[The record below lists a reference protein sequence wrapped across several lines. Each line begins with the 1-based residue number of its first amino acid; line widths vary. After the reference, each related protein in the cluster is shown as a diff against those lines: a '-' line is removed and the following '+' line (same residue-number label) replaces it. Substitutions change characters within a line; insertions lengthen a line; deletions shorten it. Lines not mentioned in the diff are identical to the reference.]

1 MEKYLGSLGD
11 CEKRQQALNNRN
23 ERIRVAEST
32 FLYGAQKVIRSCNL
46 NNKEK
51 VNWMLEKLR
60 IAEREIDR
68 AEKDYYKD
76 LYEISIGDVNQIY
89 LDNAL

>member
-1 MEKYLGSLGD
+1 MEKYLGTLGD

-23 ERIRVAEST
+23 ARIHAAEET
-32 FLYGAQKVIRSCNL
+32 FLYGAQKVIRTCNL

-51 VNWMLEKLR
+51 INWLLEKLR
-60 IAEREIDR
+60 VAEREIDH
-68 AEKDYYKD
+68 AERDYYKD
-76 LYEISIGDVNQIY
+76 LYDISVGDVSQIY